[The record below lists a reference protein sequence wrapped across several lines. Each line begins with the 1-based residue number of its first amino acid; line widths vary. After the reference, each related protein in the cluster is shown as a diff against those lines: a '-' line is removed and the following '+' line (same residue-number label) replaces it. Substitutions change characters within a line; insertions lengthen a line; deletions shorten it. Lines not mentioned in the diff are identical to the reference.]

1 MNIPSITQVPT
12 SVVAPVMQPPGGMTD
27 AAARTPGSRPA
38 DAASRASSLRDANT
52 ANERSE
58 TRAPGSPEDLQKA
71 LEEVQSAI
79 NVVAND
85 LRFSFDEDTG
95 RTLVKIVDRETDEVI
110 KQIPSEELV
119 QISKALDKLQGLLVK
134 QEA

>member
-1 MNIPSITQVPT
+1 MNIPSINQVSA
-12 SVVAPVMQPPGGMTD
+12 SVAAPVMQPPGGVADTGPRAAGARSAD
-27 AAARTPGSRPA
+27 AARTAPSGAPTAAGSRPDVREPA
-38 DAASRASSLRDANT
+38 R
-52 ANERSE
+52 
-58 TRAPGSPEDLQKA
+58 PEDLQRA

>member
-1 MNIPSITQVPT
+1 MNTPSITQVPA